1 MKKNNKNWDYIIKP
15 KYDLFQ
21 IDFNEI
27 YKNVFLIF
35 LFVWRDFVSF
45 YKQTILGPLWYIIQ
59 PILTTLVFTIIFGKL
74 ANISTDGLPSFLFY
88 MCGNVI
94 WGYFSSCMIKT
105 STSLSA
111 NSNILGKV
119 YFPRL
124 VIPISILI
132 SNLIAFGIQ
141 LLIFILFIIWF
152 KVNGSNISPSIYLIF
167 APYFLILMAGLGMG
181 IGIIISSV
189 TTKYRDLQFVITFG
203 VQLLMY
209 LTPVIFP
216 LSSIP
221 KNFQFLAMLNPMTP
235 ILEFFRFAF
244 LGNGTVYI
252 WNVIYCNFIVVIFI
266 VIGLVIFNRVEK
278 TFMDTV

>member
-1 MKKNNKNWDYIIKP
+1 
-15 KYDLFQ
+15 
-21 IDFNEI
+21 
-27 YKNVFLIF
+27 
-35 LFVWRDFVSF
+35 
-45 YKQTILGPLWYIIQ
+45 
-59 PILTTLVFTIIFGKL
+59 
-74 ANISTDGLPSFLFY
+74 
-88 MCGNVI
+88 
-94 WGYFSSCMIKT
+94 
-105 STSLSA
+105 
-111 NSNILGKV
+111 
-119 YFPRL
+119 
-124 VIPISILI
+124 
-132 SNLIAFGIQ
+132 
-141 LLIFILFIIWF
+141 
-152 KVNGSNISPSIYLIF
+152 
-167 APYFLILMAGLGMG
+167 MAGLGMG